1 MRHDN
6 SFAPVR
12 GPCAALMIAFLSL
25 AAATLAAAETDPPG
39 RVARVNF
46 LEGTGAM
53 QAAGVEGWT
62 DDLLNRPL
70 TSGDRVWID
79 EGSRAEMHVGSTALR
94 LGART
99 AVQVLAVDDHSVR
112 LSMTAGSVSVRIL
125 EFGMDD
131 RFDIETPAGRVSLQ
145 QPGGYRLDVDDSNN
159 RAYLAVWTGS
169 AEVAGPSGAHTVR
182 EEQSAELA
190 VDSDPAINTASAGET
205 DSLDLWAEDRD
216 RNEQQSAAAQYV
228 SRDVVGY
235 QDLDG
240 YGQWVTEPSYGVV
253 WVPVVAVGWAPY
265 HYGYWNWIAP
275 WGWTW
280 IAREP
285 WGFAPCHYGRWVHA
299 RHGWAWVPGPRNGP
313 RPVYAP
319 ALVAWRG
326 ERDPK
331 SNPDAQHRPKV
342 GWVPLGYN
350 EVYEPPFRASRDY
363 LRAANLSNT
372 HLGHGEVER
381 YIDDRQHGAA
391 RGPERRYANE
401 AVAGAYAEA
410 PREAFASTKASSP
423 PRVRAEPNDSMQAK
437 FAPHEVLRAAPADR
451 PLARPVGYAAVNAP
465 DRPTPQA
472 SAHTRVE
479 AVPQV
484 DRPPR
489 QAQTIV
495 NGAPQISY
503 GAAPPPRR
511 QLQPAARE
519 PTPVDRSAREQPIVD
534 RPAQVSHAAPSQS
547 HPQNPP
553 APGEPA
559 PRVYAPAPVTHSG
572 PPPASAAAAAAAA
585 GAGGDGHAQVGRP
598 GLQP

>member
-6 SFAPVR
+6 SFARVR
-12 GPCAALMIAFLSL
+12 GRCAALMIAFMSL
-25 AAATLAAAETDPPG
+25 VAGTLAAAATDPPG

-46 LEGTGAM
+46 LEGTAAM

-94 LGART
+94 LGSRT

-125 EFGMDD
+125 EFGMDE
-131 RFDIETPAGRVSLQ
+131 RFDIDTPAGRVSLQ

-190 VDSDPAINTASAGET
+190 ADADPAIDTASAGET

-240 YGQWVTEPSYGVV
+240 YGQWVAEPTYGIV
-253 WVPVVAVGWAPY
+253 WVPVVAAGWAPY

-280 IAREP
+280 IASEP
-285 WGFAPCHYGRWVHA
+285 WGFAPCHYGRWVNA
-299 RHGWAWVPGPRNGP
+299 RHGWAWVPGPRTGP

-326 ERDPK
+326 ERYPK
-331 SNPDAQHRPKV
+331 TNPDVQHRPKV

-381 YIDDRQHGAA
+381 YIDERQHGGA
-391 RGPERRYANE
+391 RGPERRYANDG
-401 AVAGAYAEA
+401 VTGAYAEA
-410 PREAFASTKASSP
+410 PREAFASTKASGP
-423 PRVRAEPNDSMQAK
+423 PRVLAEPNDAMQAK
-437 FAPHEVLRAAPADR
+437 FAPHEVLRAAPVDR
-451 PLARPVGYAAVNAP
+451 PLARPVGYVGYAAVNTP

-479 AVPQV
+479 SAPPV

-503 GAAPPPRR
+503 GAPPPPRR
-511 QLQPAARE
+511 QMQPTAGE
-519 PTPVDRSAREQPIVD
+519 STPPADRSPRQQTIAD
-534 RPAQVSHAAPSQS
+534 RPAQVSHGAVPQS

-553 APGEPA
+553 AAAESA
-559 PRVYAPAPVTHSG
+559 PRQYAPAAAHGG
-572 PPPASAAAAAAAA
+572 PPPSSAAVM
-585 GAGGDGHAQVGRP
+585 GGDGHAQVGRP
-598 GLQP
+598 VPQP